1 MDMRGGGR
9 RTAGASL
16 AEMLAC
22 LLILSFAVASVSKLM
37 TAGLLQQQAG
47 RERSDG
53 QDAVRKGVRL
63 AVRSLRHG
71 FRVVA
76 SSTSFGSAQSS
87 SASQVIVEVPQ
98 PSGSNP
104 SKILIRLY
112 RSANTLYLQ
121 RSDQPGSPVVALSGI
136 TSLTVSYYLTS
147 GTTRTPC
154 PSSPS
159 SATDLQLTVRATSG
173 SAIIQMSADVTMRNA
188 LGTAM

>member
-1 MDMRGGGR
+1 MR
-9 RTAGASL
+9 TVGASL

-71 FRVVA
+71 FRVVS
-76 SSTSFGSAQSS
+76 SSTAFGSAQSS

-104 SKILIRLY
+104 SRILMRLY
-112 RSANTLYLQ
+112 RSANVLYLQ
-121 RSDQPGSPVVALSGI
+121 RSDQPGSPVAALSGI
-136 TSLTVSYYLTS
+136 TALTVNYYLTS
-147 GTTRTPC
+147 GNTRTLC

-173 SAIIQMSADVTMRNA
+173 NAIIQMSADVTMRNA